1 MPQYALIPLFSL
13 VSIKLSHLKKLNF
26 VSLVQRPHSNCMYS
40 VFIENNKLLFLEYST
55 FSILEL
61 KGIKAMTHDRF
72 CYYTVVT

>member
-1 MPQYALIPLFSL
+1 
-13 VSIKLSHLKKLNF
+13 
-26 VSLVQRPHSNCMYS
+26 MYS